1 MCESRSE
8 KAFNEKLARSQWI
21 SKQTSST
28 KLRPMPPVVLSQEI
42 GLSPEGQRER
52 KNYFTAALCLG
63 IPGVIMLLSPFISGY
78 IIALLPGDHGDSGD
92 GLAWEP
98 LLMFMTFFPIG
109 LVLSAVALIM
119 FDFGKNLCK

>member
-1 MCESRSE
+1 MCESQSE

-21 SKQTSST
+21 SKPAYQT

-63 IPGVIMLLSPFISGY
+63 IPGVIMLLSPFIC
-78 IIALLPGDHGDSGD
+78 IALLSGYHGDNED
-92 GLAWEP
+92 GLAWMIFF
-98 LLMFMTFFPIG
+98 MFMTVFPIG
-109 LVLSAVALIM
+109 FVLSAVALIM

>member
-21 SKQTSST
+21 SKQASPV
-28 KLRPMPPVVLSQEI
+28 KLRPAPPVVLSQEM
-42 GLSPEGQRER
+42 GLPSEGERER

-63 IPGVIMLLSPFISGY
+63 IPGVIMLLIPFIY

-92 GLAWEP
+92 DLAWEI
-98 LLMFMTFFPIG
+98 FYVYDFFSNRACVICCCTNY
-109 LVLSAVALIM
+109 V
-119 FDFGKNLCK
+119 

>member
-1 MCESRSE
+1 MCESQSE

-21 SKQTSST
+21 SKQAYQT

-63 IPGVIMLLSPFISGY
+63 IPGVIMLLSPFIC
-78 IIALLPGDHGDSGD
+78 IALLSGYHGDNED
-92 GLAWEP
+92 GLAWMIFF
-98 LLMFMTFFPIG
+98 MFMTVFPIG